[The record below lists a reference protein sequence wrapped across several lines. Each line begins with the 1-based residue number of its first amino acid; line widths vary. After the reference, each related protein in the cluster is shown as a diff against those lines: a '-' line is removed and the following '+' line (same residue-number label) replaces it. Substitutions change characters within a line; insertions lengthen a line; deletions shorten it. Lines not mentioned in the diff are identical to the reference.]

1 MANIIEKPT
10 SNMEKGKLYKHKNT
24 DLIVKC
30 LNDTD
35 VNDTFCGYVYRGYG
49 IHKDSHIKNDWISWM
64 FEEYIESATSI
75 QIGGDHYKDK
85 AIQPIDYIIAN
96 KMDFCSGN
104 VIKYITR
111 FKEKNGVEDLKKAK
125 HYIDFLI
132 NQYENEKS
140 I

>member
-1 MANIIEKPT
+1 VANIIEKPT
-10 SNMEKGKLYKHKNT
+10 S
-24 DLIVKC
+24 
-30 LNDTD
+30 
-35 VNDTFCGYVYRGYG
+35 
-49 IHKDSHIKNDWISWM
+49 S
-64 FEEYIESATSI
+64 
-75 QIGGDHYKDK
+75 QIGGDHYKNK